1 MIKESKKYCEIQT
14 KLKNIIYAKH
24 PEYISESTKKVWIA
38 QAIGYLE
45 AVNDQKYKLLRD
57 YVK

>member
-14 KLKNIIYAKH
+14 KLETIIHARH
-24 PEYISESTKKVWIA
+24 PEYISESTKKLWIV

-45 AVNDQKYKLLRD
+45 AVNDQKYKLLLD